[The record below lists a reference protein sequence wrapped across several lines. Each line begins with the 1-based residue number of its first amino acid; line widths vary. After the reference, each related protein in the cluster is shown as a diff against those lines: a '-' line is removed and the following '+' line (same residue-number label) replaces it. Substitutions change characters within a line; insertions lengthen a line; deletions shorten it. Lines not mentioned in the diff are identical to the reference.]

1 MKQLRNLAAYLLL
14 CLKKLALSLFRLL
27 LLFPGKVLV
36 IKLRNINTRDVD
48 LGGCSNDVGLVHT
61 ADRYSID
68 LERPCK
74 DNMNVKNKV
83 TLSRA
88 TYQKQLHA

>member
-1 MKQLRNLAAYLLL
+1 MKQLRNLDTYLLL

-36 IKLRNINTRDVD
+36 VKLRNINTRDVN
-48 LGGCSNDVGLVHT
+48 LGGCSNNVGLVHT
-61 ADRYSID
+61 ADWYSIY
-68 LERPCK
+68 LERPYK
-74 DNMNVKNKV
+74 DNMNIKNKV